1 VNTIRYSLIFIASCW
16 LAGAVPGLA
25 WEIYKYRK
33 PDGSLVYSHEP
44 LSSGKLEEIIGAP
57 APDSAQVEQA
67 LALKRK
73 RDEAMANRI
82 AASREADLTAIDDQ
96 IRTSTNDLQAAKRA
110 LEAGLTPLPGEIQ
123 GTAGRHTV
131 LAPQY
136 WQRVRALEY
145 AIEDARE
152 RLDDAY
158 AARNALK

>member
-1 VNTIRYSLIFIASCW
+1 MNAIRYGLILLGSCW

-25 WEIYKYRK
+25 WEVYKYRN
-33 PDGSLVYSHEP
+33 PDGSPVYSHEP
-44 LSSGKLEEIIGAP
+44 LSGGKLEEIISAP
-57 APDSAQVEQA
+57 APDSAQVAQA

-73 RDEAMANRI
+73 REEARANRI
-82 AASREADLTAIDDQ
+82 AANREADLTAVDAQ
-96 IRTSTNDLQAAKRA
+96 IRNSTNDLQAAKRA
-110 LEAGLTPLPGEIQ
+110 LEGGLTPLPGEIR

-131 LAPQY
+131 LSSQY

-145 AIEDARE
+145 AVEDARE